1 MVRFGI
7 KCDLAESGL
16 MELPSLSRDKKR
28 NLGRSLF
35 ASGID
40 NVNKLA
46 KQRPKTLARN
56 FGIIDELAENL
67 ISDAKQQTR

>member
-1 MVRFGI
+1 MYTCALE
-7 KCDLAESGL
+7 CDLAESGL

-56 FGIIDELAENL
+56 LGIIDELAENL